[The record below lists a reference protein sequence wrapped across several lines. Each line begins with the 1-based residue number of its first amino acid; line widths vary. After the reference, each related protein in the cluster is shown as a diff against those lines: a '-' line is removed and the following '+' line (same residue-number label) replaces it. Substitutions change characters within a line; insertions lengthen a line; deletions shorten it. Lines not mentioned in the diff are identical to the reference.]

1 MNDLTSQPPST
12 LLLRDDPAARQ
23 ITLITY
29 VLYGLSMFVGVTAIV
44 AIIINHVKL
53 DDLRGTLY
61 ESHFRWQIRTFWWG
75 LLWTVIGFALVW
87 ALGLGFLVL
96 GVLGI
101 WWIYRMVRGIL
112 NWTERKPMPIP

>member
-1 MNDLTSQPPST
+1 MDNFTITAQH
-12 LLLRDDPAARQ
+12 DDRAARQ

-29 VLYGLSMFVGVTAIV
+29 ILYGLSFFVGVTAIV

-53 DDLRGTLY
+53 EDLRGTLY

-75 LLWTVIGFALVW
+75 LLWTVIGMALVW

-96 GVLGI
+96 GVLWV